1 MNKRE
6 DFMLSIAKYAVA
18 LVSAVAAATS
28 VAAQEKVSVGMATG
42 VNQVSS
48 LVAADQGFFEAE
60 GIDVELVPVVRGNLA
75 VEAIVAGSL
84 QFAEVSDVVF
94 FSAIDKGIPLVGLG
108 AGSRGFTGKMV
119 GSPDIGEV
127 DSLADLKGKRI
138 GIQVGTGVHGV
149 FLMLLEKEGMDE
161 SDFEISNVRVT
172 DMPTAMAS
180 SGTFDAVFGW
190 DPMMQRTVQAGY
202 GKEIIS
208 ARQFQEMADITYPL
222 LLVADRSF
230 VEANRDTVQSFVNA
244 YHHAHQWIQENPE
257 GALKIYMDTI
267 RAAGSPLDEDIVRN
281 MMFEVDKFTGV
292 HFIESDATEL
302 ARTRDFLKENG
313 RTSSAPD
320 LEDITDPSFGEAA
333 KAKFN

>member
-1 MNKRE
+1 
-6 DFMLSIAKYAVA
+6 MLSIAKYAVA
-18 LVSAVAAATS
+18 LVSALAAATS

-48 LVAADQGFFEAE
+48 LVAQDQGFFRDE
-60 GIDVELVPVVRGNLA
+60 GIEVELVPMARGSLA

-84 QFAEVSDVVF
+84 QFAEVSDVVL
-94 FSAIDKGIPLVGLG
+94 FSAVDAGIPLVALG

-119 GSPDIGEV
+119 GAPDIGEV

-149 FLMLLEKEGMDE
+149 FLQLLEREGLSED
-161 SDFEISNVRVT
+161 DFEISNVRVT

-180 SGTFDAVFGW
+180 SGTFDAVLGW

-208 ARQFQEMADITYPL
+208 ARELQEMAGITYPL
-222 LLVADRSF
+222 LLVADKTY
-230 VEANRDTVQSFVNA
+230 VEANRDTVQSFMNG
-244 YHHAHQWIQENPE
+244 YHRAHEWIQENPE
-257 GALKIYMDTI
+257 GALEIYMKAI
-267 RAAGSPLDEDIVRN
+267 EAAGASLEEEIVRN

-292 HFIESDATEL
+292 HFIESDWTEL
-302 ARTRDFLKENG
+302 ARTRDFLHAAG
-313 RTSSAPD
+313 RISSTPD
-320 LEDITDPSFGEAA
+320 VEDITDPSFGEAA
-333 KAKFN
+333 NAD